1 MQVCLVERVSKVNGL
16 PDSPCCRQLSRQP
29 LNRYCSLIETEA
41 SVSIDVVSVYFINI
55 MCICICYIYY
65 IVFISLT
72 LCIYVCYFSVCMQDL
87 RGYELLRK
95 LLMKGELSL
104 DIVVSIARNL
114 AVVHRG
120 THISTIG
127 PSAIDNLNKEFE

>member
-1 MQVCLVERVSKVNGL
+1 ML
-16 PDSPCCRQLSRQP
+16 
-29 LNRYCSLIETEA
+29 
-41 SVSIDVVSVYFINI
+41 F
-55 MCICICYIYY
+55 
-65 IVFISLT
+65 
-72 LCIYVCYFSVCMQDL
+72 FSVCMQDL

-127 PSAIDNLNKEFE
+127 PSAIDTLNKEFE

>member
-1 MQVCLVERVSKVNGL
+1 MFLFHL
-16 PDSPCCRQLSRQP
+16 LS
-29 LNRYCSLIETEA
+29 
-41 SVSIDVVSVYFINI
+41 
-55 MCICICYIYY
+55 
-65 IVFISLT
+65 VFMYAI
-72 LCIYVCYFSVCMQDL
+72 FSVCMQDL

-114 AVVHRG
+114 AEVHRG

-127 PSAIDNLNKEFE
+127 QSAMDTLNKEFE

>member
-1 MQVCLVERVSKVNGL
+1 
-16 PDSPCCRQLSRQP
+16 
-29 LNRYCSLIETEA
+29 
-41 SVSIDVVSVYFINI
+41 
-55 MCICICYIYY
+55 
-65 IVFISLT
+65 
-72 LCIYVCYFSVCMQDL
+72 MQDL

-104 DIVVSIARNL
+104 DIAVSIARNL

-127 PSAIDNLNKEFE
+127 QSAIDTLNKEFE